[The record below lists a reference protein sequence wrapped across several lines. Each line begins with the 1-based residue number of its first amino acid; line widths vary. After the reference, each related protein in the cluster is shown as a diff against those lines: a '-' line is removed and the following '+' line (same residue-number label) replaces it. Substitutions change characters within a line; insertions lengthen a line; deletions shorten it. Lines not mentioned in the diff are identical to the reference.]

1 MFDSADASEVLRRLE
16 TSDEGAA
23 FLRDFRSYLDEFG
36 WRADAFEMSDPTW
49 REDPTIAVNTLQG
62 YMRLDDDQDPENQ
75 HQEAVRNRERLLA
88 QAREALAGD
97 PESLGKFNGLY
108 EMARHYLVLTEDHN
122 YYIDQ
127 VGNGIMRLP
136 LLELGTR
143 LTEADALSDP
153 SDIFHLH
160 MDEIRAGMSGA
171 DHKTAVADR
180 RAELERWSEVVPVP
194 TIGEPPPPNEDPL
207 GAAFAQDVRHATGA
221 EPRSRRNPGYWG
233 IDRHRPGYGQSGAE
247 PHRGQQGRARR
258 HPRL

>member
-1 MFDSADASEVLRRLE
+1 
-16 TSDEGAA
+16 
-23 FLRDFRSYLDEFG
+23 
-36 WRADAFEMSDPTW
+36 MSDPTW

-160 MDEIRAGMSGA
+160 MDEIRARDERRRSQDSSRRSEGRVREMVRSGA
-171 DHKTAVADR
+171 SANYRGASTSER
-180 RAELERWSEVVPVP
+180 RSAGGGLR
-194 TIGEPPPPNEDPL
+194 
-207 GAAFAQDVRHATGA
+207 QDVRHATGA
-221 EPRSRRNPGYWG
+221 EPRSRRNPGYLG
-233 IDRHRPGYGQSGAE
+233 HRPAPPGVRPKWCGTSQR
-247 PHRGQQGRARR
+247 PARSSPATSSSVR
-258 HPRL
+258 